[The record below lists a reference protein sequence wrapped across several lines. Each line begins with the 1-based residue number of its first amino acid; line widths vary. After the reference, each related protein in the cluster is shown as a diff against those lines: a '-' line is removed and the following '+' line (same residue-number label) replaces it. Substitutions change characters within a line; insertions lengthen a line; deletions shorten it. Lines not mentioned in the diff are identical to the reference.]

1 MKTPNA
7 INKYY
12 SDRLLT
18 AERLAKKKLNALSDK
33 QSLEYAR
40 LEMKLTRK
48 LEIQKKKIETDR
60 KKKLKALETGVP
72 VVKKVKERT
81 NSRYKTKADWYF
93 SRIIRARD
101 CFDHNGIRCNYCCTT
116 KKILP
121 LLELQCW
128 HYITRKTMILR
139 YDYYNCLPQ
148 SPWANRREYLDK
160 RLKKYFRKSLVEKYW
175 EPIFLE
181 VESKEHNTDWVDV
194 IEMHNKFKDI
204 YEKEYS
210 HYYT

>member
-40 LEMKLTRK
+40 LKMKLARK

-72 VVKKVKERT
+72 VVKKVKEKT

-101 CFDHNGIRCNYCCTT
+101 CFDYNGIRCNYCCTT

-128 HYITRKTMILR
+128 HYITRGNMLTR
-139 YDYYNCLPQ
+139 YDLYNCLPQ
-148 SPWANRREYLDK
+148 SPWANQREHLDPK
-160 RLKKYFRKSLVEKYW
+160 LKKYFRKALVEKYG
-175 EPIFLE
+175 EEQVAILE
-181 VESKEHNTDWVDV
+181 IKQYNIWDVDV
-194 IEMHNKFKDI
+194 KFMYTELKDI
-204 YEKEYS
+204 YEKEYL